1 MKVLV
6 CGSRN
11 CSPEMAEKVK
21 EVVRWIAGSGHSLI
35 VGDAEGVDRIALTE
49 MSLLNEASLSSSQI
63 GERSVV
69 YGAYGRLRFSVPY
82 AKRVVL
88 PEGYLH
94 RDRVMVREADLIVA
108 VWDGVSRGTRYTFE
122 YAKKCG
128 KRVIV
133 RQPV

>member
-21 EVVRWIAGSGHSLI
+21 EVVRWIAGSGHGLI

-49 MSLLNEASLSSSQI
+49 MSLLNEAR
-63 GERSVV
+63 RSVV
-69 YGAYGRLRFSVPY
+69 YGACGRVRFSVPY

-94 RDRVMVREADLIVA
+94 RDRVMVREADLVVA

-122 YAKKCG
+122 YARRCG

-133 RQPV
+133 RKYSAVQ